1 MNWRVTMYQKLIAM
15 KVIDELINKGSKLLS
30 DPEVQAS
37 IQKLTEKIKA
47 DFPLKNIS
55 LKGTDSKTYQLDS
68 EQYLLINVASQSI
81 VGVYKTL
88 EECNRNRSNLIRTM
102 MEEALNCDVVTD
114 TIEYIQEN
122 IRVKTVTGFIVN

>member
-1 MNWRVTMYQKLIAM
+1 MYQKLIAM
-15 KVIDELINKGSKLLS
+15 KVIDELITKGSKLLS

-55 LKGTDSKTYQLDS
+55 LKGSDSKTYQLDG
-68 EQYLLINVASQSI
+68 EQYLLINVADQSI

-88 EECNRNRSNLIRTM
+88 EECNQNRSKLIRTM

>member
-1 MNWRVTMYQKLIAM
+1 MYQKLIAM
-15 KVIDELINKGSKLLS
+15 KVIDELITKGSKLLS

-55 LKGTDSKTYQLDS
+55 LKGSDSKTYQLDS

-102 MEEALNCDVVTD
+102 MEEALNSNAVTD

-122 IRVKTVTGFIVN
+122 IHVKTVTGFIVN

>member
-1 MNWRVTMYQKLIAM
+1 MYQKLIAM
-15 KVIDELINKGSKLLS
+15 KVIDELITKGSKLLS

-55 LKGTDSKTYQLDS
+55 LKGSDSKTYQLDG
-68 EQYLLINVASQSI
+68 EQYLLINVADQSI

-88 EECNRNRSNLIRTM
+88 EECNQNRSKLIRTM
-102 MEEALNCDVVTD
+102 MEEALNSNAVTD

>member
-1 MNWRVTMYQKLIAM
+1 M
-15 KVIDELINKGSKLLS
+15 KVIDELITKGSKLLS

-55 LKGTDSKTYQLDS
+55 LKGSDSETYQLDS

-81 VGVYKTL
+81 VGVYKTP
-88 EECNRNRSNLIRTM
+88 EECNQNRSKLIRTM
-102 MEEALNCDVVTD
+102 MEEALNSNAVTD

-122 IRVKTVTGFIVN
+122 IHVKTVTGFIVN